1 MIMER
6 RVGVGE
12 EEEYKEDVE
21 GKKGVGRRGEE
32 EGGRAP

>member
-21 GKKGVGRRGEE
+21 GKRV
-32 EGGRAP
+32 